1 MHRNAIFSPF
11 LGSLP
16 VWMALVGLDVVS
28 HVPARTCAPY
38 MFPLALALGVI
49 VLTLHAYRELEVESA
64 SPRTCIMIGVRGM
77 ITPPRSVANAVGAP
91 SVD

>member
-1 MHRNAIFSPF
+1 MP
-11 LGSLP
+11 
-16 VWMALVGLDVVS
+16 WMAPVGLDVVS

-38 MFPLALALGVI
+38 IFPLALALAGI
-49 VLTLHAYRELEVESA
+49 VLTLHTYRELEAESE

-77 ITPPRSVANAVGAP
+77 ITPPRSAANAIGAP

>member
-11 LGSLP
+11 MGRLP

-38 MFPLALALGVI
+38 MFPLTLALAGI
-49 VLTLHAYRELEVESA
+49 ALTLHTYCELEAESA
-64 SPRTCIMIGVRGM
+64 SPRTCIMMGVRGM
-77 ITPPRSVANAVGAP
+77 ITPPRSSVNAVGAP